1 MTQDTQ
7 EVTQDTQEVTH
18 EEVTQD
24 TTHEEVTQEVRDGKE
39 LDSAV
44 CKVLKALEQGG
55 ETARRL
61 QTKFLPYILQ
71 QQQFQTLGVQTE
83 TATVLTSEAQ
93 TDSVSIRAPV
103 AVHTSEAQTDSI
115 SMNQKPHVRK
125 KRQYKKVVQETPFQP
140 TPAQET
146 SVQETSIQERSFQT
160 TIMEGMYW
168 YVKQKNTGTFINRT
182 YPGNRTVPN
191 LAKTF
196 DEEFSGRNIVIVDVV
211 GNIRSYTLEDLVSVQ
226 RELDKRVHQTFQ
238 RRTTIVTPVE
248 QTSATQPTT
257 TETSTTL
264 EPRPTLARPKKR
276 RRGIHRPRFGICSVS
291 GCNRRRP
298 SGSSMFCLDCGM
310 LRQDKDD

>member
-1 MTQDTQ
+1 MTHDAH
-7 EVTQDTQEVTH
+7 EDTH
-18 EEVTQD
+18 EEG
-24 TTHEEVTQEVRDGKE
+24 RDGKE

-83 TATVLTSEAQ
+83 TATVLTSGAQTDSVSIRAPVAIHTSEAQ

-103 AVHTSEAQTDSI
+103 AVHTSEAQTESI
-115 SMNQKPHVRK
+115 SMA
-125 KRQYKKVVQETPFQP
+125 KVVQET
-140 TPAQET
+140 TVQET
-146 SVQETSIQERSFQT
+146 SVQETTVQETSVQERSFQT

-238 RRTTIVTPVE
+238 RRTTIVTPAE